1 MNVEVIPFQPSQV
14 ETVIEIFRD
23 VHGDDY
29 PLPAVY
35 DRDFWITQNETDEL
49 FTYLAVKGEQVLG
62 LVSFYRAAPFA
73 GLYEFGRLAVRPEHR
88 KAGLGHQL
96 LARALEQFSKEPVA
110 AGAFGEMDCRWKV
123 SQNMIHQLSFQDT
136 ALAVDFFPGRF
147 SAVLAYF
154 DMRDRTHKVHLPP
167 RWKELLVFCYDDLGL
182 RREFVHEGRALQG
195 VSEFRVRS
203 AERLQVVHVDCLEAG
218 EDFARRLSELD
229 FPQAQIYQL
238 RINLEDGRAIAAAE
252 AAYQL
257 GYRCCGLLPRWFD
270 GDGLLLQR
278 NLVAPEWGHD
288 QIASQRAQELAR
300 RIEFLW
306 K

>member
-1 MNVEVIPFQPSQV
+1 MNVEVTPFQPSQV

-23 VHGDDY
+23 VYGGDY

-35 DRDFWITQNETDEL
+35 DRDFWITRNETNEL
-49 FTYLAVKGEQVLG
+49 FTYVATKGERVLG
-62 LVSFYRAAPFA
+62 LVSFYRSAPYP

-110 AGAFGEMDCRWKV
+110 SGAFGEMDCRWKV

-136 ALAVDFFPGRF
+136 ALAVDFFPGRT

-154 DMRDRTHKVHLPP
+154 DMRDRAHKVHLAP
-167 RWKELLVFCYDDLGL
+167 RWKELLVFCYEDLGL
-182 RREFVHEGRALQG
+182 RREFVHQGQALRGR
-195 VSEFRVRS
+195 SEFRVS
-203 AERLQVVHVDCLEAG
+203 YAERLQVAHLDCSEPG
-218 EDFARRLSELD
+218 EDFGQRLAEVE
-229 FPQAQIYQL
+229 FPEAQVYQL
-238 RINLEDGRAIAAAE
+238 RLNLEDPRSIAAAE
-252 AAYQL
+252 AAFQQ

-278 NLVAPEWGHD
+278 NLAVPDWGHD
-288 QIASQRAQELAR
+288 QIASRRAQELAR